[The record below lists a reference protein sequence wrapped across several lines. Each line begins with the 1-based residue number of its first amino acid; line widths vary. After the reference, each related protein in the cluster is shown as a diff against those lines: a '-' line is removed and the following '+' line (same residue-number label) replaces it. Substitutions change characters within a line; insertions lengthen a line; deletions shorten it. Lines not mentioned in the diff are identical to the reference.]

1 MVAWGPGP
9 LRSERRSHRADDAM
23 QTSEREVISLMSL
36 PTDILR
42 VLLVQK
48 GIGAQELQC
57 ILVEETPPPPRGEPA
72 PPAPR
77 CEE

>member
-48 GIGAQELQC
+48 GIGAQELCALEC
-57 ILVEETPPPPRGEPA
+57 IVGCSVEGTGLY
-72 PPAPR
+72 
-77 CEE
+77 